1 MRYDTYELS
10 AVRCIG
16 KFQHMTYDPKYST
29 TRMKMTDFV
38 LPVVHHRDN
47 PFRIVQTIC
56 DDIGPRPA
64 TSIAEAQTASYM
76 AKYLRRSGLTVWIDP
91 FMAPIPS
98 GGSALLIALMATA
111 VIVLWPTH
119 QMYAMTATIMCVF
132 VSIISNSAYFAWL
145 TIRRAESQNIIA
157 TRTSVN
163 PPTRRVVLL
172 TPLDTH
178 RPADPLFGREV
189 RVGASIALLTL
200 VIIEYLAPL
209 PLPDQVRLAIMA
221 IPTLYLIIAAST
233 ELWSYTQ
240 PYSIG
245 AVSYASAIASIM
257 TAVEDVGRLQH
268 TEIWVVGV
276 GSGTTG
282 AGVRHLLKHYQFDPD
297 ATFFIGVEGIGR
309 GALSY
314 VIRDYK
320 NRCQTAD
327 AVLIQRVIE
336 ATTGVRAEPSIAG
349 FTTVIDPILKAKRR
363 AISIATLDQKGRV
376 PLQGSAKDTP
386 AAVNP
391 ALLEQTTR
399 LIANTMRNLEH

>member
-1 MRYDTYELS
+1 MLIYQQIIKLY
-10 AVRCIG
+10 
-16 KFQHMTYDPKYST
+16 HMTQEPNYTT
-29 TRMKMTDFV
+29 TRMKMTEFM
-38 LPVVHHRDN
+38 LPVIHHRDN
-47 PFRIVQTIC
+47 PFKIVQTIC

-76 AKYLRRSGLTVWIDP
+76 AKYLRRSGLTVWLDP
-91 FMAPIPS
+91 FNAPISS
-98 GGSALLIALMATA
+98 GGGALLVALLATA
-111 VIVLWPTH
+111 VVVLWPT
-119 QMYAMTATIMCVF
+119 QRLYAITAAVLCMIVAA
-132 VSIISNSAYFAWL
+132 VSSSTTLDWITL
-145 TIRRAESQNIIA
+145 RRAESQNVIG
-157 TRTSVN
+157 TRASIN

-178 RPADPLFGREV
+178 RPADPLFGRDV

-200 VIIEYLAPL
+200 VTIEYVAPL
-209 PLPDQVRLAIMA
+209 PIVEQIRLIIMA
-221 IPTLYLIIAAST
+221 IPTIYLILAAST
-233 ELWSYTQ
+233 ELWSHTQ
-240 PYSIG
+240 AHSIG

-268 TEIWVVGV
+268 TEIWVVGL
-276 GSGTTG
+276 GSGTSG
-282 AGVRHLLKHYQFDPD
+282 AGVKHLLKQYPFDPD

-314 VIRDYK
+314 IIRDYK
-320 NRCQTAD
+320 NRFQTAD
-327 AVLIQRVIE
+327 PILVQRVIE
-336 ATTGVRAEPSIAG
+336 ATSGVKAEPGIAG
-349 FTTVIDPILKAKRR
+349 FVPVVAPILKSKRR

>member
-1 MRYDTYELS
+1 
-10 AVRCIG
+10 
-16 KFQHMTYDPKYST
+16 MTQEPNYIT
-29 TRMKMTDFV
+29 TRMKMTEYL

-47 PFRIVQTIC
+47 PFKIVQTIC
-56 DDIGPRPA
+56 TEVGARPA

-91 FMAPIPS
+91 FHAPIAS
-98 GGSALLIALMATA
+98 GGGALLVALLATA
-111 VIVLWPTH
+111 VVVLWPTYPA
-119 QMYAMTATIMCVF
+119 YAITATVLCVIMAILSSHTAF
-132 VSIISNSAYFAWL
+132 DWATL
-145 TIRRAESQNIIA
+145 RRAETQNVIG
-157 TRTSVN
+157 TRASIN

-178 RPADPLFGREV
+178 RPSDPLFGRDV

-200 VIIEYLAPL
+200 VVIEYAAPL
-209 PLPDQVRLAIMA
+209 PIAEQIRLIIMA
-221 IPTLYLIIAAST
+221 IPTIYLILAAST
-233 ELWSYTQ
+233 ELWSHTQ
-240 PYSIG
+240 AHSVG
-245 AVSYASAIASIM
+245 AVSYASAIASVM

-268 TEIWVVGV
+268 TEIWVVGL

-282 AGVRHLLKHYQFDPD
+282 AGIKQLLKQYPFDPE

-314 VIRDYK
+314 IIRDYK
-320 NRCQTAD
+320 NRFQTAD
-327 AVLIQRVIE
+327 PTLVQRVIE
-336 ATTGVRAEPSIAG
+336 ATTGVRAEPGIAG
-349 FTTVIDPILKAKRR
+349 FTPIVAPLLNAKRR

-376 PLQGSAKDTP
+376 PLQGSPKDAP

-391 ALLEQTTR
+391 ALLEQATR